1 MTSNKGTENRKA
13 EKGSRKKAPRVLLD
27 VSGFPHDE
35 KGRAI
40 VPDDFMDENYRNLP
54 DGAMNE
60 SRTYRAYHG
69 GKMRSLSGHTDR
81 DKEIQTM
88 GANTLNANLAQ
99 RRTMCETLE
108 DLLRTKANRKDLESV
123 DIEGTGSTKQD
134 AIMAAMYIQALRGN
148 VKAAQFIRDTI
159 GQAPITK
166 QEISA
171 DITTEADR
179 ALMEKITKR
188 LQEKDK

>member
-1 MTSNKGTENRKA
+1 
-13 EKGSRKKAPRVLLD
+13 
-27 VSGFPHDE
+27 
-35 KGRAI
+35 
-40 VPDDFMDENYRNLP
+40 
-54 DGAMNE
+54 
-60 SRTYRAYHG
+60 
-69 GKMRSLSGHTDR
+69 
-81 DKEIQTM
+81 
-88 GANTLNANLAQ
+88 
-99 RRTMCETLE
+99 
-108 DLLRTKANRKDLESV
+108 
-123 DIEGTGSTKQD
+123 
-134 AIMAAMYIQALRGN
+134 MAAMYIQALRGN